1 MIIKNLSYKT
11 ILTDISFELNQGS
24 ICAIL
29 GENGSGKS
37 TLLKTLS
44 GYYMDYQ
51 GDISLNQQNLKEI
64 SLLELY
70 KTRAVL
76 TQNNHLHNFILC
88 KDYLELGGYN
98 SETSDQHAIIMRET
112 CEVLKITHLLEKDY
126 LQCSGGEQQ
135 RMNLARVFIQAQLN
149 LSKEYQPYLFL
160 DEPFNHLD
168 VKHIPILVQ
177 QLQEFKKSGF
187 SIMVILHDINLA
199 YQICDQALFLKQGKI
214 VAYGDKES
222 TFNINNLYL
231 TFDIPFE
238 EILTT
243 HGERYFKS

>member
-11 ILTDISFELNQGS
+11 ILSDLSFELNQGS
-24 ICAIL
+24 ICVIL

-51 GDISLNQQNLKEI
+51 GNISLNQQNLKET
-64 SLLELY
+64 SLLQLY

-76 TQNNHLHNFILC
+76 TQSNQLHNFMLC
-88 KDYLELGGYN
+88 KEYLELGAYN
-98 SETSDQHAIIMRET
+98 AETSDQHTVIMRET
-112 CEVLKITHLLEKDY
+112 CEALKIIHLLDKDY

-135 RMNLARVFIQAQLN
+135 RMNLARVFIQARLN
-149 LSKEYQPYLFL
+149 FSKDQQQYLFL

-168 VKHIPILVQ
+168 VKHIPILVH

-187 SIMVILHDINLA
+187 SIVVVLHDINLA
-199 YQICDQALFLKQGKI
+199 YQICDQALFLKQGKL
-214 VAYGDKES
+214 VNYGAKE
-222 TFNINNLYL
+222 FVFDVQNLYL

-238 EILTT
+238 EIPTA